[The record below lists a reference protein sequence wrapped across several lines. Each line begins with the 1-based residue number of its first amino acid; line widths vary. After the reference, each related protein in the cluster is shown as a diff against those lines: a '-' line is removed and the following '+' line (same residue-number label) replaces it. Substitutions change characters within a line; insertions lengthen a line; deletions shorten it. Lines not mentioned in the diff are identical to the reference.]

1 MGTVDTPAVPPAVT
15 PTPRIV
21 RVTAAE
27 LEKLRTLPA
36 VTVTVLAT
44 VAFTLVFTAAL
55 GGPSQDM
62 PVLQIIPFLQ
72 VGVIVLGILP
82 TAHEY
87 AGSQYRTT
95 LTAEPRR
102 GHLLLGKTLATGVV
116 VAGAVILALGSG
128 VLVATAT
135 GESGSSTPGD
145 DASRLLGA
153 AVYLVLVGVFSH
165 LVTASVRHLVPAL
178 VGLLA
183 LLVVFPPLIAAVT
196 EHARWL
202 PGEAGA
208 LLYRSQSDAVL
219 GPVSGAL
226 VLLGWTV
233 VAAVVAVVL
242 ARRRDG

>member
-1 MGTVDTPAVPPAVT
+1 MGTVDTPAAT
-15 PTPRIV
+15 PTRSIA
-21 RVTAAE
+21 RTTAAE

-44 VAFTLVFTAAL
+44 VAFTVVFTAAM
-55 GGPSQDM
+55 GGPSEDM
-62 PVLQIIPFLQ
+62 PVLQIVPFLQ
-72 VGVIVLGILP
+72 VGIILLGILP

-87 AGSQYRTT
+87 AGGQFRTT

-102 GHLLLGKTLATGVV
+102 GHLLLGKTVATGTV
-116 VAGAVILALGSG
+116 VAGAVILTLGSE
-128 VLVATAT
+128 VLMATVT
-135 GESGSSTPGD
+135 GDSGSSTPGD
-145 DASRLLGA
+145 DAARLLGA

-165 LVTASVRHLVPAL
+165 LVTASVRHMVPAL

-183 LLVVFPPLIAAVT
+183 LVVVFPPLVAAVT

-208 LLYRSQSDAVL
+208 MLYRSRPDAVL
-219 GPVSGAL
+219 GPVGGAL
-226 VLLGWTV
+226 VLVGWIV